1 MHRLTLAICWL
12 LACLMSEA
20 WALDRVLFEPLS
32 VDEEADARA
41 QNGYFLPKEIFTA
54 KQYRLVK
61 VNMELLETDGELVI
75 PLFDGETLVAKSIEI
90 EVNRESGYLV
100 WHGERNQDANQ
111 PSWEVFE
118 KVVVD
123 QGLSSEA
130 ANLMFNS
137 DVERRRIR
145 INVNYHEQDEATGAN
160 LNRVTGLIGA
170 LFPCKVDR
178 FAKYSSDPNYVRGA
192 SAHLESL
199 DTKKSYRL
207 AMLGMGGP
215 YHVFY
220 EIDPSRMAIPGND
233 LIVPGEHYESGLTPQ
248 QYQRNMLLIL
258 EKKELER
265 RTGPNPHDA
274 LYEVRI
280 QAVRASDA
288 KALQEAQQR
297 QVAPVILGCETN

>member
-1 MHRLTLAICWL
+1 MLKVQ
-12 LACLMSEA
+12 
-20 WALDRVLFEPLS
+20 ALDRVLLEPLS
-32 VDEEADARA
+32 AVEEADARS
-41 QNGYFLPKEIFTA
+41 QNVYFLPKETFSA

-75 PLFDGETLVAKSIEI
+75 PLFDGEKLVAKSIEI

-118 KVVVD
+118 KAVVD
-123 QGLSSEA
+123 HGLSSEVA
-130 ANLMFNS
+130 KMMFNS

-160 LNRVTGLIGA
+160 LNPVTGLIDA
-170 LFPCKVDR
+170 LSPCKVDR
-178 FAKYSSDPNYVRGA
+178 FTKYSSDPNYVRGA

-199 DTKKSYRL
+199 DTKKAYRL

-220 EIDPSRMAIPGND
+220 EIEPSRMTIPGND
-233 LIVPGEHYESGLTPQ
+233 LIVPGQPYQSGLTPQ
-248 QYQRNMLLIL
+248 QDQRNMLLIL
-258 EKKELER
+258 ERKELEQ

-280 QAVRASDA
+280 QAVRTSDV

-297 QVAPVILGCETN
+297 QVAPVIQGCETN